1 MAAFTIVMSENPER
15 KLKPKINMKR
25 SSIRRDEIFG
35 RFLREL
41 TKWFAENLARLPFEC
56 LKMGQNVIRIIF
68 MLRVLKP

>member
-41 TKWFAENLARLPFEC
+41 TKWFENLARLPFEC